1 MKQMKTIP
9 VYLITGF
16 LDSGKTTL
24 LTDTLNMDYFN
35 DGQRTVL
42 LRCEDGEEEFDQEH
56 LSKRNCRV
64 LEVNSAE
71 ELTYDFL
78 MEIDRRYQ
86 PERVLFEYNGMWPL
100 DKMRELKMP
109 KSWGLYQI
117 NNVIDSTKDW
127 GTMPGNLQQV
137 LKASLKAKIDW
148 RKILSGFRA
157 SILSSERKSTRMRP
171 NRRSGF
177 DALGSVRR
185 FNTKLLVAVDV
196 SGSVTDKSV
205 SDFYGVVN
213 SAFRY
218 GFEAVD
224 VLQFDQ
230 GVRSVVSLTKAVRDF
245 AVCGRGGTSFQE
257 PIDYAHAN
265 GYEGLV
271 ILTDGYAPQPEIP
284 LGMKARILWV
294 CVDRESYDQHKEW
307 MSDCGRVCTMQ
318 LRK

>member
-64 LEVNSAE
+64 LPVESAD

-117 NNVIDSTKDW
+117 INVIDSTTFEMYRANMQSMIIDMVSDADMVLFNRAKPEMPLAGWKRSVRAVNRMCEIVFENVMGEELEVEDVLPYSLDTDHLELEPEDYGIW
-127 GTMPGNLQQV
+127 YLDIQEHPERYVGKTITMTVQAMTGMRLPKGTFVPGRNAMTCCEDDIRFFGFLCKYDKART
-137 LKASLKAKIDW
+137 LKKGEWVKVTAKIAW
-148 RKILSGFRA
+148 EHA
-157 SILSSERKSTRMRP
+157 
-171 NRRSGF
+171 
-177 DALGSVRR
+177 
-185 FNTKLLVAVDV
+185 DV
-196 SGSVTDKSV
+196 YEDE
-205 SDFYGVVN
+205 GVVLYA
-213 SAFRY
+213 SEVTKGERPEDDLVYFR
-218 GFEAVD
+218 
-224 VLQFDQ
+224 
-230 GVRSVVSLTKAVRDF
+230 
-245 AVCGRGGTSFQE
+245 
-257 PIDYAHAN
+257 
-265 GYEGLV
+265 
-271 ILTDGYAPQPEIP
+271 
-284 LGMKARILWV
+284 
-294 CVDRESYDQHKEW
+294 
-307 MSDCGRVCTMQ
+307 
-318 LRK
+318 